1 MACRK
6 YIQWCNIHAPGG
18 IRTHNPSRRAAV
30 DLRLRPRGHWDRRHL
45 SNAISRVVTRMNPC
59 SRPTGFSLFLCLCL
73 SELLYRLVTISFPP
87 KTKLLIFKQT
97 YHIYEMYN
105 FDT

>member
-1 MACRK
+1 
-6 YIQWCNIHAPGG
+6 
-18 IRTHNPSRRAAV
+18 
-30 DLRLRPRGHWDRRHL
+30 
-45 SNAISRVVTRMNPC
+45 MNPC